1 MCSKLTV
8 KTPERRQNFGNVI
21 LSFVTFYIRSM
32 KSKSTDFWPMLP
44 FYTPENIRMFCG
56 AIK

>member
-1 MCSKLTV
+1 MSTV

-21 LSFVTFYIRSM
+21 LGFVTFYIRSM
-32 KSKSTDFWPMLP
+32 KSKSTDFWPTSP
-44 FYTPENIRMFCG
+44 FYIPENIRMFCG